1 MSRAN
6 SNNGAS
12 FLGQRIGQD
21 ALTIAEL
28 IAQGEA
34 KDARIAELEAIL
46 TAKQRERLAKESK
59 QKPMSNRRQQE
70 ADDAT

>member
-1 MSRAN
+1 MSNMTHSRSAQ
-6 SNNGAS
+6 

-34 KDARIAELEAIL
+34 KDARIAELEAVL
-46 TAKQRERLAKESK
+46 TPKQRERLHAS
-59 QKPMSNRRQQE
+59 KPMTPTGDR
-70 ADDAT
+70 

>member
-1 MSRAN
+1 MSAQN
-6 SNNGAS
+6 KGAQ

-34 KDARIAELEAIL
+34 KDARIAELEAVL
-46 TAKQRERLAKESK
+46 TPKQRERLAKEAK
-59 QKPMSNRRQQE
+59 E
-70 ADDAT
+70 

>member
-1 MSRAN
+1 MSA
-6 SNNGAS
+6 SPSSKGAA

-34 KDARIAELEAIL
+34 KDVRIAELEAML
-46 TAKQRERLAKESK
+46 TAKQRQRLTAKEPK
-59 QKPMSNRRQQE
+59 EQQ
-70 ADDAT
+70 

>member
-1 MSRAN
+1 MSGAN
-6 SNNGAS
+6 SNKGAS

-34 KDARIAELEAIL
+34 KDARIAELEAVL
-46 TAKQRERLAKESK
+46 TARQRARLKAEGA
-59 QKPMSNRRQQE
+59 RE
-70 ADDAT
+70 

>member
-1 MSRAN
+1 MSAQN
-6 SNNGAS
+6 KGAQ

-34 KDARIAELEAIL
+34 KDARIAELEAVL
-46 TAKQRERLAKESK
+46 TPKQRERLAK
-59 QKPMSNRRQQE
+59 
-70 ADDAT
+70 DAKE

>member
-1 MSRAN
+1 MSAQN
-6 SNNGAS
+6 KGAQ

-34 KDARIAELEAIL
+34 KDARIAELEAVL
-46 TAKQRERLAKESK
+46 TPKQRERLEGVQAVAHEQS
-59 QKPMSNRRQQE
+59 PPTGAR
-70 ADDAT
+70 

>member
-1 MSRAN
+1 MSNMTQSRSAQ
-6 SNNGAS
+6 

-34 KDARIAELEAIL
+34 KDARIAELEAVL
-46 TAKQRERLAKESK
+46 TPKQRERLKARAPKE
-59 QKPMSNRRQQE
+59 RQ
-70 ADDAT
+70 

>member
-1 MSRAN
+1 MSA
-6 SNNGAS
+6 SSKGAQ

-34 KDARIAELEAIL
+34 KDARITELEAIL
-46 TAKQRERLAKESK
+46 TTKQRDRLVKERKE
-59 QKPMSNRRQQE
+59 
-70 ADDAT
+70 